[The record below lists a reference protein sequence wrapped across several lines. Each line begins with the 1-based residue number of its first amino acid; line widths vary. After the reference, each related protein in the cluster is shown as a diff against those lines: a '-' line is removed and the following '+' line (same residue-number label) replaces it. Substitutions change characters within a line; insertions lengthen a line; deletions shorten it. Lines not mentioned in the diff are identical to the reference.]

1 MREMRA
7 DVRREAR
14 RRADCSGSAAV
25 CRACVPRAAYKKMA
39 KRTGG
44 KPDVPSAVVN
54 VANIKSENRK

>member
-1 MREMRA
+1 
-7 DVRREAR
+7 
-14 RRADCSGSAAV
+14 
-25 CRACVPRAAYKKMA
+25 MA